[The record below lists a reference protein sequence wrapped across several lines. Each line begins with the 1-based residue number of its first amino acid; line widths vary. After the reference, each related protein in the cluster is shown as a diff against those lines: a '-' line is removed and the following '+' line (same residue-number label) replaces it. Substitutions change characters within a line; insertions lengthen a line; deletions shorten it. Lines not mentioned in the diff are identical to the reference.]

1 MAVPPEIMAQ
11 MQGQMP
17 GAAPGGA
24 PGGMPGAMPPDGGF
38 PSMDQPSP
46 AAAPMTAP
54 SMPEGQRMAAMA
66 QMGNVLD
73 VMEQT
78 LPKLGMD
85 SPEGQAVMQAMQSL
99 TAVFGNQRS
108 KMKELQ
114 PAQIMQ
120 LMRALPT
127 QMRGEPSGQ

>member
-11 MQGQMP
+11 MQG
-17 GAAPGGA
+17 GG
-24 PGGMPGAMPPDGGF
+24 PQGGGLSPGMPQNQPGMANMAG
-38 PSMDQPSP
+38 DQPSP
-46 AAAPMTAP
+46 ASAPMTAP

-99 TAVFGNQRS
+99 TSVFGNQRS

>member
-1 MAVPPEIMAQ
+1 
-11 MQGQMP
+11 
-17 GAAPGGA
+17 
-24 PGGMPGAMPPDGGF
+24 
-38 PSMDQPSP
+38 
-46 AAAPMTAP
+46 MTAP

-99 TAVFGNQRS
+99 TSVFGNQRS

-127 QMRGEPSGQ
+127 QMRGQPNGQ

>member
-11 MQGQMP
+11 MAQS
-17 GAAPGGA
+17 APQGA
-24 PGGMPGAMPPDGGF
+24 PGMPGE
-38 PSMDQPSP
+38 QPSP
-46 AAAPMTAP
+46 APASAPMAGP
-54 SMPEGQRMAAMA
+54 AMPEGQRMAAMA

-78 LPKLGMD
+78 LPKLGLET
-85 SPEGQAVMQAMQSL
+85 PEGQAVMGAMQSL
-99 TAVFGNQRS
+99 TRVFGNYRS

-127 QMRGEPSGQ
+127 QMRGEPGGQ

>member
-1 MAVPPEIMAQ
+1 VAVPPEIMAQ
-11 MQGQMP
+11 MAQGGMP
-17 GAAPGGA
+17 PS
-24 PGGMPGAMPPDGGF
+24 PGGMPSGMPGGMPPDGGF

-99 TAVFGNQRS
+99 TSVFGNQRS

>member
-11 MQGQMP
+11 MSQ
-17 GAAPGGA
+17 GA
-24 PGGMPGAMPPDGGF
+24 PSAPPGMPPDMPGEQ
-38 PSMDQPSP
+38 QPSP
-46 AAAPMTAP
+46 ASAPMTAP
-54 SMPEGQRMAAMA
+54 AMPEGQRMAAMA

-78 LPKLGMD
+78 LPKLGLET
-85 SPEGQAVMQAMQSL
+85 PEGQAVMGAMQSL
-99 TAVFGNQRS
+99 TRTFGNYRS

-127 QMRGEPSGQ
+127 QMRGEQGGQ

>member
-11 MQGQMP
+11 MQ
-17 GAAPGGA
+17 
-24 PGGMPGAMPPDGGF
+24 GGMPGAMPPDGGF

-108 KMKELQ
+108 NMKELQ